1 MESQSIVSSVL
12 ALTYVF
18 SLCLAIEWISH
29 ARLVKYSSDNNVKAG
44 LLQTFMYGVRVGL
57 AYLVMLEVMSFN
69 SGILLAAIAG
79 YSVGFLVFGNQMFRR
94 SKIVPDHPPLNC

>member
-29 ARLVKYSSDNNVKAG
+29 ARLSSDNNVKAG

-69 SGILLAAIAG
+69 SCILLAAIAG

-94 SKIVPDHPPLNC
+94 SKIVPDLPPLNC